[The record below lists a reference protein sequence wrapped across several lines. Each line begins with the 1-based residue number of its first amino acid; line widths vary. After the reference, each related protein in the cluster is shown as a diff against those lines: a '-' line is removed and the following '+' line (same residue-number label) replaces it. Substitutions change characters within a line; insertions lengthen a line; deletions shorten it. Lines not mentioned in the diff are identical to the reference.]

1 MLTNSICPCRCT
13 YGEEVA
19 GRHRHLARVTMG
31 QGVLESSLLS
41 CSGTQFRSSE
51 IHWGKVDPKS
61 RLDGGDGSGSERQG
75 VDLGRLTDTAQA
87 EPFCLTD
94 SRFVY
99 FSAAPSSASCRYGGV
114 SWFRSRSA
122 IYLLRRTEVHTAR
135 FLEWLL
141 LDTNDLLS
149 ANESYLVGLLS
160 LDIDP
165 PIADRFLFTRQPR
178 RFW

>member
-1 MLTNSICPCRCT
+1 M
-13 YGEEVA
+13 E
-19 GRHRHLARVTMG
+19 
-31 QGVLESSLLS
+31 QGVLGSSLMS
-41 CSGTQFRSSE
+41 CSDTKYRSFE
-51 IHWGKVDPKS
+51 ILWGKVHPKS
-61 RLDGGDGSGSERQG
+61 RLDSSDGSGSERQG

-99 FSAAPSSASCRYGGV
+99 FSAAPSSASCRYGDFP
-114 SWFRSRSA
+114 SFRNRSA
-122 IYLLRRTEVHTAR
+122 MYLLLEEPQCAR
-135 FLEWLL
+135 QDFWNGHCYIP
-141 LDTNDLLS
+141 NDLLS

-160 LDIDP
+160 LDIVP